1 MSEITEEAAQT
12 SVENVD
18 ISKALKA
25 AIATGKVEFGVDQ
38 TEKAV
43 KSGKAQMVVLADN
56 CRSDFLKSNKKVKV
70 RVYDGNNMDL
80 GATCGKPYSVSALA
94 VIDKGTSNILTL

>member
-1 MSEITEEAAQT
+1 MI
-12 SVENVD
+12 D

-25 AIATGKVEFGVDQ
+25 AITTGKVEFGVDQ

-43 KSGKAQMVVLADN
+43 KAGKAQMVILAKN
-56 CRSDFLKSNKKVKV
+56 CPSEMLTGKDIGVKV
-70 RVYDGNNMDL
+70 HVYEGNNMEL
-80 GATCGKPYSVSALA
+80 GALCGKPFSVSALA

>member
-1 MSEITEEAAQT
+1 M
-12 SVENVD
+12 VD

-25 AIATGKVEFGVDQ
+25 AITTGHVEFGVDQ

-43 KSGKAQMVVLADN
+43 KAGKAQMVILAKN
-56 CRSDFLKSNKKVKV
+56 CPSEMLRGDIGVKV
-70 RVYDGNNMDL
+70 HVYEGNNMEL
-80 GATCGKPYSVSALA
+80 GALCGKPFSVSALA